1 MVNISLAKGNEE
13 ESQDPSIP
21 PLAIKLNSAYVC
33 RKWKRIEVE
42 PRRPVVAVIEEKTK
56 ERKRKREA

>member
-21 PLAIKLNSAYVC
+21 PPPLNSAYVC

>member
-21 PLAIKLNSAYVC
+21 PLAINSAYVC
-33 RKWKRIEVE
+33 RKWRRIEVE